1 MQIKLADW
9 LLDVDVALTMSLT
22 VSQAA
27 DHCTCGY
34 CRNFY
39 TAADVALPSL
49 RSFLRGFGIDMEGPD
64 EFCPFEPT
72 IYEATYI
79 IQGNILRRGHEKLHI
94 DGVPLS
100 VLTSEEVDFETSH
113 PAPWFALKIGLF
125 ELPWIL
131 DEPMEDVI
139 SPANSPECLLRMEQK
154 LLSYSLEN
162 KIQS

>member
-9 LLDVDVALTMSLT
+9 LLDVDVALTMSLS

-39 TAADVALPSL
+39 TAADVGLPSL

-79 IQGNILRRGHEKLHI
+79 VQGAILRRGCERLHI
-94 DGVPLS
+94 DGAPLTILS
-100 VLTSEEVDFETSH
+100 SDEVDFETSH

-125 ELPWIL
+125 ELPWVV
-131 DEPMEDVI
+131 DAPMEDVI
-139 SPANSPECLLRMEQK
+139 SPANNPECIQRMEQK
-154 LLSYSLEN
+154 LLRYSLDN
-162 KIQS
+162 DMPS